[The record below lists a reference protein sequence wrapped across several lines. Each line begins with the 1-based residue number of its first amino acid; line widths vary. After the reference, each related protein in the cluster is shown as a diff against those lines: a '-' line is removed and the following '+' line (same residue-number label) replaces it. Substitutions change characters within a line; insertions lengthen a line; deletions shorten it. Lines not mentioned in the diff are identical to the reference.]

1 MRISF
6 RVPLFSTSSRRFSN
20 GLAAQASALFTR
32 SHNSL
37 ALWQKEIEIRLS
49 SSHPVPPN
57 LRARIVKI
65 LDMPLGSGSRS
76 PSKPKVSTSSA
87 STSRGVAL
95 CQILS
100 VNPTK
105 TTGSAHLLP
114 HKKDQHHHFIVLS
127 FPSSAPS
134 RAGLSRNRLQVRNPE
149 DFIEGSELH
158 IWEPWQEV
166 FLGSETSTVK
176 EKEEVGISISPSLLP
191 SSFPFSPSPA
201 RTPIPV
207 DTRIA
212 DVALLCSR
220 FRILRE
226 G

>member
-1 MRISF
+1 MTDEPRH
-6 RVPLFSTSSRRFSN
+6 TSN

-37 ALWQKEIEIRLS
+37 ALWQKEIETRLS

-114 HKKDQHHHFIVLS
+114 HKKDKQHHLIVLS
-127 FPSSAPS
+127 FPSSAPA
-134 RAGLSRNRLQVRNPE
+134 RAGHSRNRTYVRNPE

-166 FLGSETSTVK
+166 FLGSKTSTVK
-176 EKEEVGISISPSLLP
+176 EEEEVGMSISPFPLLP
-191 SSFPFSPSPA
+191 SSFPFSPSPV

-207 DTRIA
+207 DIRVA

-220 FRILRE
+220 FRTLRE
-226 G
+226 D